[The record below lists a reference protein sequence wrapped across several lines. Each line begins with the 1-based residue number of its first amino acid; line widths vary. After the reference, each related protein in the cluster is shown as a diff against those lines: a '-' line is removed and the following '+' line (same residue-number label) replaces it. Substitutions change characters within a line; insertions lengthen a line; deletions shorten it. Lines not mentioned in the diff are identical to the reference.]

1 MILESFNSKKRLENK
16 VKILLYSV
24 FLDNSYTQ
32 IYTEN
37 VAPFKTEVNITQQK
51 LLDWIIINSRR
62 GFKF

>member
-24 FLDNSYTQ
+24 FLDSSYTQ